1 MENLD
6 ICPPWCDNNEVKK
19 YRYGLVAQLGAH
31 HIRIVGVVGSNPIRS
46 TKKRTTAVIL
56 PWFFFIFLHQKYPLA
71 YSSKQAF
78 QIACLGDIKFLK
90 ILFDNIFHNSTKC
103 DTINCNI
110 NWMIFPVSGIEK
122 VMIV

>member
-46 TKKRTTAVIL
+46 TKKRDMIRSCLAFAYAVMRV
-56 PWFFFIFLHQKYPLA
+56 
-71 YSSKQAF
+71 
-78 QIACLGDIKFLK
+78 
-90 ILFDNIFHNSTKC
+90 
-103 DTINCNI
+103 
-110 NWMIFPVSGIEK
+110 MIFSARC
-122 VMIV
+122 IVR

>member
-46 TKKRTTAVIL
+46 TEKTPFPLRDGVFYMERVPPPPQFSTSLHSPALIY
-56 PWFFFIFLHQKYPLA
+56 IFAQMH
-71 YSSKQAF
+71 
-78 QIACLGDIKFLK
+78 
-90 ILFDNIFHNSTKC
+90 IF
-103 DTINCNI
+103 
-110 NWMIFPVSGIEK
+110 
-122 VMIV
+122 VM

>member
-46 TKKRTTAVIL
+46 T
-56 PWFFFIFLHQKYPLA
+56 
-71 YSSKQAF
+71 
-78 QIACLGDIKFLK
+78 
-90 ILFDNIFHNSTKC
+90 
-103 DTINCNI
+103 
-110 NWMIFPVSGIEK
+110 E
-122 VMIV
+122 

>member
-46 TKKRTTAVIL
+46 TKTGNRRSFHCGDFSFDHRNTTDG
-56 PWFFFIFLHQKYPLA
+56 FLL
-71 YSSKQAF
+71 
-78 QIACLGDIKFLK
+78 
-90 ILFDNIFHNSTKC
+90 
-103 DTINCNI
+103 
-110 NWMIFPVSGIEK
+110 
-122 VMIV
+122 

>member
-46 TKKRTTAVIL
+46 TEKT
-56 PWFFFIFLHQKYPLA
+56 PFPLRDGVF
-71 YSSKQAF
+71 YMERVPPRSF
-78 QIACLGDIKFLK
+78 QHPRIHLR
-90 ILFDNIFHNSTKC
+90 
-103 DTINCNI
+103 
-110 NWMIFPVSGIEK
+110 
-122 VMIV
+122 

>member
-46 TKKRTTAVIL
+46 TRNKASVCV
-56 PWFFFIFLHQKYPLA
+56 
-71 YSSKQAF
+71 
-78 QIACLGDIKFLK
+78 ACLVFVSKVRSVFAPSFHLQDYI
-90 ILFDNIFHNSTKC
+90 FDEKDCHSLCIWDGSPFSLHFAYARSY
-103 DTINCNI
+103 
-110 NWMIFPVSGIEK
+110 FQSGASVSA
-122 VMIV
+122 VHVS

>member
-46 TKKRTTAVIL
+46 TRNKASVCVACLVFVSKVRSVFAPSFHLQDYIFDEKDCHSL
-56 PWFFFIFLHQKYPLA
+56 CIWDGSPFFLHFA
-71 YSSKQAF
+71 YARSYF
-78 QIACLGDIKFLK
+78 QSGA
-90 ILFDNIFHNSTKC
+90 S
-103 DTINCNI
+103 
-110 NWMIFPVSGIEK
+110 VSA
-122 VMIV
+122 VHVS

>member
-46 TKKRTTAVIL
+46 IKNTIRFPDGVFVITSV
-56 PWFFFIFLHQKYPLA
+56 IFVP
-71 YSSKQAF
+71 
-78 QIACLGDIKFLK
+78 
-90 ILFDNIFHNSTKC
+90 
-103 DTINCNI
+103 
-110 NWMIFPVSGIEK
+110 
-122 VMIV
+122 

>member
-46 TKKRTTAVIL
+46 TEKTPFSLRDGVFYTENPPRQFSTSLRSPALIY
-56 PWFFFIFLHQKYPLA
+56 IFAQMH
-71 YSSKQAF
+71 
-78 QIACLGDIKFLK
+78 
-90 ILFDNIFHNSTKC
+90 IF
-103 DTINCNI
+103 
-110 NWMIFPVSGIEK
+110 
-122 VMIV
+122 VM